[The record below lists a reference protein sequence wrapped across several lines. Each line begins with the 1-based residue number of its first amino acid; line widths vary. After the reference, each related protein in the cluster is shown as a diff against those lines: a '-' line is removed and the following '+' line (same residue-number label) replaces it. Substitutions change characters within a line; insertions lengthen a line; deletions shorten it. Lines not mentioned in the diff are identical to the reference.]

1 MLPGFGDQR
10 EMELLVEAGFSP
22 VQAIEIGTR
31 NSALFL
37 RRQGD
42 IGTIAQ
48 GKRAD
53 LILVKEDPAAH
64 IEQIENVAVVFKDG
78 MGYDPQRL
86 LDSVRGQVGI
96 R

>member
-1 MLPGFGDQR
+1 
-10 EMELLVEAGFSP
+10 

-31 NSALFL
+31 NGALFL
-37 RRQGD
+37 RRQDD

-53 LILVKEDPAAH
+53 LILVKGDPATH

>member
-1 MLPGFGDQR
+1 
-10 EMELLVEAGFSP
+10 MELLVEAGFSP

-31 NSALFL
+31 NGALFL

-53 LILVKEDPAAH
+53 LILVKGDPAAH

-78 MGYDPQRL
+78 LGYDPQRL